1 MVKRTG
7 SDCRME
13 LGFDLKL
20 EQTQKLIM
28 TQELR
33 QAIQLL
39 QFNSF
44 ELNQYLKNEIEE
56 NPMLELESGLE
67 EMEMVKELPNER
79 EVDWKEFIEKYDD
92 VSYKPQVDKNQ
103 EEYSYES
110 FISYEPTLKEYL
122 LDQLNLVKIDEK
134 KYIIAE
140 YIIQSIDE
148 NGYLKSTVEEIAYL
162 LGASLAQVEEAL
174 RLVQSFEPTGVGA
187 RDLKEC
193 LLIQVRERGKEPF
206 VERIIKDYLE
216 DLGYNRII
224 KISKELDVNINK
236 VQKACDYI
244 KTLEPKPG
252 RTFGHGSANRVR
264 YIIPDATIEFIEGE
278 LLIRINDITGPRLNI
293 NSFYKNL
300 IRNSSDEATE
310 FLSERLN
317 SALWIIKSIEQRR
330 QTIYKVVES
339 IVKFQRKFFTSG
351 EKALVP
357 LTLKDVAEDIDM
369 HESTVSRATNG
380 KYVQTPKGLFELKY
394 FFSSSIGGTDG
405 DQSSIGIKMMI
416 KNLIEEEDPKKPLS
430 DQKITDLLNE
440 KGTNISRR
448 TVAKYRNEMEIP
460 SSTRRRRFV

>member
-1 MVKRTG
+1 
-7 SDCRME
+7 ME

-122 LDQLNLVKIDEK
+122 LNQLNLVKIDEK

-162 LGASLAQVEEAL
+162 LVASLSQVEEAL

-187 RDLKEC
+187 RDL
-193 LLIQVRERGKEPF
+193 
-206 VERIIKDYLE
+206 
-216 DLGYNRII
+216 
-224 KISKELDVNINK
+224 
-236 VQKACDYI
+236 
-244 KTLEPKPG
+244 
-252 RTFGHGSANRVR
+252 
-264 YIIPDATIEFIEGE
+264 
-278 LLIRINDITGPRLNI
+278 
-293 NSFYKNL
+293 
-300 IRNSSDEATE
+300 
-310 FLSERLN
+310 
-317 SALWIIKSIEQRR
+317 
-330 QTIYKVVES
+330 
-339 IVKFQRKFFTSG
+339 
-351 EKALVP
+351 
-357 LTLKDVAEDIDM
+357 
-369 HESTVSRATNG
+369 
-380 KYVQTPKGLFELKY
+380 
-394 FFSSSIGGTDG
+394 
-405 DQSSIGIKMMI
+405 
-416 KNLIEEEDPKKPLS
+416 
-430 DQKITDLLNE
+430 
-440 KGTNISRR
+440 
-448 TVAKYRNEMEIP
+448 
-460 SSTRRRRFV
+460 

>member
-1 MVKRTG
+1 
-7 SDCRME
+7 ME

-122 LDQLNLVKIDEK
+122 LNQLNLVKIDEK

-174 RLVQSFEPTGVGA
+174 RLVQSFEPTG
-187 RDLKEC
+187 
-193 LLIQVRERGKEPF
+193 
-206 VERIIKDYLE
+206 
-216 DLGYNRII
+216 
-224 KISKELDVNINK
+224 
-236 VQKACDYI
+236 
-244 KTLEPKPG
+244 
-252 RTFGHGSANRVR
+252 
-264 YIIPDATIEFIEGE
+264 
-278 LLIRINDITGPRLNI
+278 
-293 NSFYKNL
+293 
-300 IRNSSDEATE
+300 
-310 FLSERLN
+310 
-317 SALWIIKSIEQRR
+317 
-330 QTIYKVVES
+330 
-339 IVKFQRKFFTSG
+339 
-351 EKALVP
+351 
-357 LTLKDVAEDIDM
+357 
-369 HESTVSRATNG
+369 
-380 KYVQTPKGLFELKY
+380 
-394 FFSSSIGGTDG
+394 
-405 DQSSIGIKMMI
+405 
-416 KNLIEEEDPKKPLS
+416 
-430 DQKITDLLNE
+430 
-440 KGTNISRR
+440 
-448 TVAKYRNEMEIP
+448 
-460 SSTRRRRFV
+460 